1 MQSLVVSIKK
11 PCVITSFITPW
22 ILGYGYKT
30 PEQAKQ
36 YIKYG
41 KTLCPGYYPGLEK
54 GILTITTEGVYLQ
67 FMDKLFNENNIDDDL
82 TQIIGEN
89 VYVPWDC
96 LSGIYQLEINKKMG
110 LVARPDGIT
119 KNNECVVMVDN
130 FTWGLNGIITEEEL
144 KIKLLATMAVW
155 KAKKGVYIITKMKKT
170 IYINFDSSK
179 WEEILGKIKIWA
191 ETI

>member
-11 PCVITSFITPW
+11 PSVITSFITPW

-41 KTLCPGYYPGLEK
+41 KTLSPAYYPGLEK

-96 LSGIYQLEINKKMG
+96 LSGIYQIEINKKMG
-110 LVARPDGIT
+110 LVARPHGIT
-119 KNNECVVMVDN
+119 KNNQ
-130 FTWGLNGIITEEEL
+130 
-144 KIKLLATMAVW
+144 K
-155 KAKKGVYIITKMKKT
+155 
-170 IYINFDSSK
+170 
-179 WEEILGKIKIWA
+179 
-191 ETI
+191 